1 MKLIET
7 KTLGTA
13 AASVEF
19 TSIPQTFTDLVIVAS
34 VRNSGSGASNNLFFR
49 FNGQDANRSYKML
62 YGSGTSALST
72 SDTKL
77 EFGQIP
83 ASGATANTF
92 SNGEAY
98 VSNYSGS
105 QNKSMSIMNVRENNI
120 AASFLGMTAGL
131 WTNTAAITSVLFT
144 VNGDNLV
151 AGSTIS
157 LYGILKGS
165 DGITT
170 AS

>member
-7 KTLGTA
+7 KTLGSA
-13 AASVEF
+13 AASIEF
-19 TSIPQTFTDLVIVAS
+19 TSIPQTFTDLVIVTS
-34 VRNSGSGASNNLFFR
+34 VRNSGIGVSNNLFFR
-49 FNGQDANRSYKML
+49 FNGLDTNRSYRML
-62 YGSGTSALST
+62 YGTGTQALNT

-77 EFGQIP
+77 ELGQIP

-92 SNGEAY
+92 SNGEVY

-105 QNKSMSIMNVRENNI
+105 QDKSMSISNVRENNL
-120 AASFLGMTAGL
+120 AAARLSISAGL
-131 WTNTAAITSVLFT
+131 WANTAAITSVLFT
-144 VNGDNLV
+144 VGSDNLV

-157 LYGILKGS
+157 LYGVLKGS

>member
-13 AASVEF
+13 ATSIEF
-19 TSIPQTFTDLVIVAS
+19 TSIPQTFTDLVILTS
-34 VRNSGSGASNNLFFR
+34 VRNDGSGASNNLFFR
-49 FNGQDANRSYKML
+49 FNGLDTNRSYRML
-62 YGSGTSALST
+62 YGNGTQALST

-77 EFGQIP
+77 ELGQIP
-83 ASGATANTF
+83 ASGSTANTF
-92 SNGEAY
+92 SNGEVY
-98 VSNYSGS
+98 VSNYTGS
-105 QNKSMSIMNVRENNI
+105 EGKSMNITNARENNI
-120 AASFLGMTAGL
+120 AASFMSISAGL
-131 WTNTAAITSVLFT
+131 WNSTAAITSVLFT
-144 VNGDNLV
+144 VGSNNLV

-157 LYGILKGS
+157 LYGITKGS